1 MADIPEPRTRLEQYW
16 AGILEKIEGGGGSS
30 VTVEPLSVTEN
41 GVYPAPAGKAYSPVT
56 VDVQDLEIGEPA
68 DVTLID
74 YDGTVLHTYTA
85 AEFLA
90 LTALPA
96 NPDRT
101 ADGLTALGWNWTL
114 ADAKTYVTAHGMLV
128 VGQMYEPTDGKVH
141 LFIRVVDHTKPV
153 VIRWY
158 QRTAN
163 LVSVDFGDGTEA
175 VTVSDAGNVSY
186 SKVYDADGDYEIK
199 MDAGEVFVDIGGAG
213 QPALVRNGDAAIL
226 TKAYLGSKGTG
237 ALSASAFTN
246 LSDLRAVVITP
257 AITSLGAGCFNST
270 GITGLVV
277 PNSVS
282 SITTSTAAYSPRL
295 RYVSLPASVTSI
307 GGSGPFEACGS
318 LRILTVPDGTT
329 TISGGFLSRCA
340 GLQRVSLPSTLTAVP
355 GAFSMCGALLRID
368 IPEGVTSVANYAC
381 QSAVSML
388 EITLPSTVT
397 SIGTGAFSTLR
408 NCKTITIKA
417 TTPPTLANSNAF
429 SEMPSDCKIIVP
441 KGTLED
447 YQTATNWS
455 AHAARMEEAA

>member
-1 MADIPEPRTRLEQYW
+1 MGFDPVSYAMG
-16 AGILEKIEGGGGSS
+16 AKAGGGGGGG
-30 VTVEPLSVTEN
+30 VTVEPLSVTAN
-41 GVYPAPAGKAYSPVT
+41 GTYTAPSGKAYSPVT
-56 VDVQDLEIGEPA
+56 VDVQDVEIGEPA

-101 ADGLTALGWNWTL
+101 AEGLTALGWNWTL

-128 VGQMYEPTDGKVH
+128 IGQMYEPTDGKVH
-141 LFIRVVDHTKPV
+141 LFIRVVDHSKPV
-153 VIRWY
+153 TIRWN
-158 QRTAN
+158 QHVAN
-163 LVSVDFGDGTEA
+163 LVSVDFGDGTGTA
-175 VTVSDAGNVSY
+175 TVSETGNVAY
-186 SKVYDADGDYEIK
+186 SKYYDADDDYEIK
-199 MDAGEVFVDIGGAG
+199 MDAGNNYVNLGGSSL
-213 QPALVRNGDAAIL
+213 PVLLRNGDAAIL

-237 ALSASAFTN
+237 LLAAYAFTN
-246 LSDLRAVVITP
+246 LSDLHAVVIPP
-257 AITSLGAGCFNST
+257 ATTTLGAGCFNNT
-270 GITGLVV
+270 GITGLVI

-282 SITTSTAAYSPRL
+282 AITTSTAAYSPRL
-295 RYVSLPASVTSI
+295 RYIALPASVTSI
-307 GGSGPFEACGS
+307 GGNAPFESCGS
-318 LRILTVPDGTT
+318 LRMLTVPDGAT
-329 TISGGFLSRCA
+329 TISGSFLGRCA

-368 IPEGVTSVANYAC
+368 IPEGVTSVANYAF
-381 QSAVSML
+381 QSVGSML

-397 SIGTGAFSTLR
+397 SIGTGAFSALR
-408 NCKTITIKA
+408 NCRTITVKA

-429 SEMPSDCKIIVP
+429 SDMPSDCRIIVP
-441 KGTLED
+441 QGTLSA